1 MHVNHEEHIPY
12 DERETNRNEQQTSLE
27 KSVKGRENRNRDK
40 EGIYP
45 GAVRVF
51 LLICFS
57 FSEDTKSQTEIEGG
71 LSGDETFKDT
81 TLVIREFKRISSWRH
96 PL

>member
-1 MHVNHEEHIPY
+1 M
-12 DERETNRNEQQTSLE
+12 RFL
-27 KSVKGRENRNRDK
+27 K
-40 EGIYP
+40 GIYP
-45 GAVRVF
+45 GAMKVF

-71 LSGDETFKDT
+71 LSGAGNFQREDT
-81 TLVIREFKRISSWRH
+81 TLVIRDVKRISSWRH